1 MISSAIYLL
10 MSSSLTIM
18 SFGQKGSAKTTNEQI
33 NSFND
38 TRSKC
43 KPILYRQKKLD
54 PKISIRLRALG
65 YTRYINLISYN
76 S

>member
-43 KPILYRQKKLD
+43 KPILYRQKNWIQKYQSD
-54 PKISIRLRALG
+54 SGRLVIHG
-65 YTRYINLISYN
+65 ILI
-76 S
+76 